1 MAYLNGNIAQFTVT
15 FTTEATG
22 AVIDPT
28 TVTFKYQTNGGA
40 FTAPITYTNAVTP
53 AVGVIARIS
62 TGVYETWVD
71 TTSLSGV
78 LTGEWISTGTGAAAA
93 TDTVTIGATAGS
105 GLTFGDLIETV
116 FRRAI
121 GPVQQRTVQINQ
133 TGGIGSGD
141 TTVTF
146 SGPQTGTVAPGVVLS
161 CDLENMLVTSVTGQ
175 VATVVRGYGGSS
187 AATHANA
194 TLMYID
200 STVTK
205 FDIGVAIND
214 DLRDLSSPTNG
225 LFRVNT
231 ATLTYSAVYKGYDL
245 SALPSNWISILG
257 VTYRDILP
265 DRRFPVITQF
275 DIRRWNNTTTDSAF
289 PSGSGLVLYEEG
301 YPGLPVQVTYSAPFI
316 PLVSITDSVT
326 TTPAVNDQA
335 PPIATGSGYVN
346 GYPSALVPNLALTMV
361 DIPPLG
367 ATAALIQPQEIGRDN
382 MAIQP
387 NPRRAAEVP
396 AQAISSST
404 NAMLIRRAARI
415 AAEADRL
422 AVAYPDQRR

>member
-28 TVTFKYQTNGGA
+28 TITFKYQTNGGA
-40 FTAPITYTNAVTP
+40 FTTPITYTSATTP
-53 AVGVIARIS
+53 SVGVIARIS

-78 LTGEWISTGTGAAAA
+78 LTGEWVSTGTGAAAV
-93 TDTVTIGATAGS
+93 TDTVTIGATQGT

-116 FRRAI
+116 FRRTI
-121 GPVQQRTVQINQ
+121 GPVQQRTITINQ

-146 SGPQTGTVAPGVVLS
+146 AGPQSGTVLPGVVLS
-161 CDLENMLVTSVTGQ
+161 CELENLYVQSVSGQ
-175 VATVVRGYGGSS
+175 VATVIRGYEGSLP
-187 AATHANA
+187 ATHANG

-200 STVTK
+200 STVTR
-205 FDIGVAIND
+205 FDIAQAIND
-214 DLRDLSSPTNG
+214 DLRDLSANG
-225 LFRVNT
+225 LFRVGV
-231 ATLTYSAVYKGYDL
+231 AQLTYNAVFQGYDL
-245 SALPSNWISILG
+245 SALPSNWMAILG
-257 VTYRDILP
+257 VAYREISP
-265 DRRFPVITQF
+265 ARRFPVITEF
-275 DIRRWNNTTTDSAF
+275 DIRRWNSTTTDPAF
-289 PSGSGLVLYEEG
+289 PSGSAIILYEAG
-301 YPGLPVQVTYSAPFI
+301 FPGLPLYVTYSAPFI
-316 PLVSITDSVT
+316 PLVSVTDSVIN
-326 TTPAVNDQA
+326 TPAVNDQA
-335 PPIATGSGYVN
+335 PPIATGTNYVN
-346 GYPSALVPNLALTMV
+346 GYPSSLVSNLALTMV

-382 MAIQP
+382 MGIQP

-415 AAEADRL
+415 SAEADRL
-422 AVAYPDQRR
+422 SVAYPDQRR